1 MKTKYDWSNISKQV
15 KFIII
20 DDDGTEY
27 HLKKKPKFGLSNRYK
42 TGVWF
47 FNKSSIFAWFDYKHA
62 NSDGAYPDFADSLEE
77 RPNEN

>member
-47 FNKSSIFAWFDYKHA
+47 FNMSSVFAWFHYKHA
-62 NSDGAYPDFADSLEE
+62 NSEGIYPDFADSLEE

>member
-20 DDDGTEY
+20 DSDGTEY
-27 HLKKKPKFGLSNRYK
+27 HLKKKPNFELSNRYK
-42 TGVWF
+42 TGSWF

-62 NSDGAYPDFADSLEE
+62 NSDGFYPDFADSLEE
-77 RPNEN
+77 RPR

>member
-27 HLKKKPKFGLSNRYK
+27 HLKKKPKFELSNRYK
-42 TGVWF
+42 TGVWL
-47 FNKSSIFAWFDYKHA
+47 FNKSSIFAWFHYKHA
-62 NSDGAYPDFADSLEE
+62 NSEGIYPDFAESLEE
-77 RPNEN
+77 RPND